1 MDTKRITILVFATAL
16 LAAALSAFISSMVH
30 RDVNNKSL
38 SQAQILDR
46 FERLENN
53 LTKEREA
60 RLALQNLL
68 KPIDS
73 MAEPNNRLENAAF
86 IDISG
91 KDLDSDSLALDSFQD
106 PDAQKTAIIEASQ
119 SLAELKRLALIN
131 TGLSED
137 EAAYILRT
145 ESDATLA
152 QLNSRYQSQREA
164 FERSE
169 PQDRPSLAKT
179 NPLRAKLGDDYYENY
194 LKANG
199 FPTTARISSVI
210 ESSPGYNAGLKAGDR
225 ITSYAGKRVFNL
237 NDVANLTF
245 QGNPGESVLLEIVRN
260 GEALQLTIPRGP
272 IGVSSGRNVVEH

>member
-1 MDTKRITILVFATAL
+1 MNTKRIVILVLATAS
-16 LAAALSAFISSMVH
+16 LAAALSAFILSLVH
-30 RDVNNKSL
+30 PDADSKSP
-38 SQAQILDR
+38 SQAQIIDR
-46 FERLENN
+46 FERLENS
-53 LTKEREA
+53 LAKERAA
-60 RLALQNLL
+60 RLALQKLFNANDEMT
-68 KPIDS
+68 DS
-73 MAEPNNRLENAAF
+73 NSGLENAAL
-86 IDISG
+86 IENVAM
-91 KDLDSDSLALDSFQD
+91 DLESNSLALGSFQE
-106 PDAQKTAIIEASQ
+106 PDAQETALIEASQ
-119 SLAELKRLALIN
+119 SLAELKKLALIN

-137 EAAYILRT
+137 EAAYILRA

-152 QLNSRYQSQREA
+152 QLNSRYESQREA

-169 PQDRPSLAKT
+169 PQNRPSLAQT

-225 ITSYAGKRVFNL
+225 ITAYAGKRVFNL

-245 QGNPGESVLLEIVRN
+245 QGNPGESVLLEIFRD

-272 IGVSSGRNVVEH
+272 IGVSSGKNIFGH